1 MSTIEIIDIPENL
14 NDFPRN
20 NKFLVRTD
28 ISKEITLPNGETVTV
43 YRIQCIRQHIHSYY
57 LNVPKGAL
65 GGWVSGVHNLTA
77 KGGAWILPKAIVCQ
91 RAFVQGG
98 MISGHAVIY
107 GNASVH
113 GQNTMVTEH
122 ATVGDYACVSGDAHV
137 CGNAKLRDRAKVSG
151 EATRIYGNAEIKDFA
166 KVIGRYCTVEGNA
179 VIGGK
184 ATIESQEAFVVIKD
198 NVVIDGS
205 IHLRGQVRLTGNLRL
220 SHPYDMITFSVPFSN
235 QIVMWINDGGEG
247 VWYARPEFFPTYH
260 PELICKDGS
269 LPSRTDV
276 LCHIVPNETV
286 ELWRQ
291 FFSDAE
297 PLVRRALNYRTKEL
311 MHNGKQEENE

>member
-1 MSTIEIIDIPENL
+1 MSTVEIVDIPKNIQ
-14 NDFPRN
+14 DFPQN

-28 ISKEITLPNGETVTV
+28 ISKVITLPNGETTTV

-77 KGGAWILPKAIVCQ
+77 KGSAWILPKATVCQ
-91 RAFVQGG
+91 KAFVYGG
-98 MISGHAVIY
+98 MISGNAVVY
-107 GNASVH
+107 GNASIR
-113 GQNTMVTEH
+113 GQNTMVSEN
-122 ATVGDYACVSGDAHV
+122 ATVGDYACVADDAYV
-137 CGNAKLRDRAKVSG
+137 CGNAKLHGRAKVSG
-151 EATRIYGNAEIKDFA
+151 TATRIYGNAEIKDSA
-166 KVIGRYCTVEGNA
+166 KVIGHFCTIEGDT
-179 VIGGK
+179 VIGGRATVESQDAL
-184 ATIESQEAFVVIKD
+184 ATIKG

-205 IHLRGQVRLTGNLRL
+205 IHLRGRVRLSGNLRL
-220 SHPYDMITFSVPFSN
+220 SHPYDVLTFSVPFSN

-247 VWYARPEFFPTYH
+247 VWYAQPEFYPDYH

-269 LPSRTDV
+269 LPSRNDV

-291 FFSDAE
+291 FFNDAE
-297 PLVRRALNYRTKEL
+297 PMIRRALNYRTKEL
-311 MHNGKQEENE
+311 MNNGKQEENK